1 MGRKR
6 AVNDIF
12 SHVHPWIDKCVSIS
26 SNTKQSFT
34 PARDKGLLYESSVP
48 SNNVEKYASWRSD
61 SMEKLLRDNREGEDL
76 EVEKK
81 KLGGAGSE
89 EEEGANEALSA
100 LSRIIRYVA
109 DTLSRRFQR
118 KGFGHLELLG
128 HLVNGPHRDDALKR
142 YKDKEKREEED
153 FILPGA
159 VYKVRDNIRM
169 LCSS

>member
-1 MGRKR
+1 M
-6 AVNDIF
+6 
-12 SHVHPWIDKCVSIS
+12 
-26 SNTKQSFT
+26 
-34 PARDKGLLYESSVP
+34 
-48 SNNVEKYASWRSD
+48 
-61 SMEKLLRDNREGEDL
+61 
-76 EVEKK
+76 
-81 KLGGAGSE
+81 
-89 EEEGANEALSA
+89 NEALSA

-118 KGFGHLELLG
+118 KGFGHFELLG